1 MASFCS
7 VCGAALRDTS
17 RFCPGCGRPVASS
30 VPPPSAIALPPP
42 PAFAPPPPAFAPPP
56 PPPPV
61 SAAPPVEHPT
71 MAEAGAAAAWAF
83 SNETDALPPAP
94 APWPLELS
102 LARYREQMLAFLERS
117 GCGRATL
124 HGRALQ
130 RTVRAAML
138 DSTVYREVA
147 VDPGATL
154 EALAVV
160 AVAVC
165 GGVAG
170 PALLSA
176 SLGRGISASL
186 LVQLLAI
193 QAAALAGFAATVMM
207 LSPLMTG
214 ARLRFLTFIRPL
226 AYAEVPGLLSFV
238 PMVGGLLSLWRLV
251 TTVGA
256 LRSVLGC
263 EAGKAVGLLL
273 AGLFGG
279 TIAGGAVWPL
289 LRFLK
294 IG

>member
-7 VCGAALRDTS
+7 VCGAALRETS
-17 RFCPGCGRPVASS
+17 RFCPGCGRPVAVST
-30 VPPPSAIALPPP
+30 PGPPP
-42 PAFAPPPPAFAPPP
+42 PAVAPPPPSTVAYLPPP
-56 PPPPV
+56 PPPPGAV
-61 SAAPPVEHPT
+61 PAEHP
-71 MAEAGAAAAWAF
+71 AVSQAGAAAAWAF

-94 APWPLELS
+94 SPWPLELT
-102 LARYREQMLAFLERS
+102 LAGYRDSMLAFLERS
-117 GCGRATL
+117 GCGRQTM

-147 VDPGATL
+147 VDPSATL

-160 AVAVC
+160 AVAVA
-165 GGVAG
+165 GGVVG

-176 SLGRGISASL
+176 TLGRGLSVSW
-186 LVQLLAI
+186 LVQLLGI
-193 QAAALAGFAATVMM
+193 QAAALAGFAATVMA
-207 LSPLMTG
+207 LSPMLTSV
-214 ARLRFLTFIRPL
+214 RLRFLTFLRPL

-263 EAGKAVGLLL
+263 QAGKAVGLLL
-273 AGLFGG
+273 AGMV
-279 TIAGGAVWPL
+279 GGAVAGSAAWPL
-289 LRFLK
+289 MRMLK
-294 IG
+294 LG